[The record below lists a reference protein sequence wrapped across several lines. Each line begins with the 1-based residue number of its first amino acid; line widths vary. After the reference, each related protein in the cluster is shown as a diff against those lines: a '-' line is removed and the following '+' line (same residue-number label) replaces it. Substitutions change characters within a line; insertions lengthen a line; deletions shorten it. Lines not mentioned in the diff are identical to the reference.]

1 MPRDDG
7 SGGKITDSDAFCGFQ
22 KMLKQWSFSFS
33 APLRL
38 CVFAFLSYSLTGTIG
53 NSSENT
59 LIFRQC
65 QFNAKAQRRRDA
77 KARGRPL
84 ATTEDIE
91 TSKIAGLRDNGAA
104 GGQGCE
110 VTGRIADV

>member
-1 MPRDDG
+1 MPRDDW
-7 SGGKITDSDAFCGFQ
+7 SGGKITDSDVFCGFQ
-22 KMLKQWSFSFS
+22 KMLKQWSPSFS

-38 CVFAFLSYSLTGTIG
+38 CAFAFSSNSLTGTIG

-77 KARGRPL
+77 KARGRPYFSAYARGL
-84 ATTEDIE
+84 PISITEDARTNEIE
-91 TSKIAGLRDNGAA
+91 GLRDSGAA
-104 GGQGCE
+104 
-110 VTGRIADV
+110 R